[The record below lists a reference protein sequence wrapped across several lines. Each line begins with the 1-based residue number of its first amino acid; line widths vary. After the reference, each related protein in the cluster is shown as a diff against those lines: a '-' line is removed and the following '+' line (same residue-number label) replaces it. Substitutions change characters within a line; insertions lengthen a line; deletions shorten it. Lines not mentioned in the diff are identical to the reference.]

1 MASSSS
7 PRASFKLPDFASM
20 TKLTSS
26 VKKPFKH
33 VGAESLAWFDSFG
46 VLSAQKREIFI
57 KSDADL
63 LVAYTY
69 PYAGDE
75 EYRTCLDF
83 ISLLFALDEITD
95 DQNADDARKTMA
107 SFLKTLDGGDCD
119 GSVISRMTA
128 SFRSRLLL
136 KNGPRSMRRLVQ
148 ACSSYIDA
156 VCQEAALRERGEV
169 LGLEEY
175 RVLRRENIALRLCFS
190 LFEYCFGFDLPDEVF
205 DDPTFVRMFYG
216 AVDMIALCNDLYS
229 YNMEQARE
237 GHSCSNIVTVIMKEK
252 SLSLQET
259 VDFVGAE
266 FESILADFVD
276 DKMAL
281 PSFGE
286 KTDDDVMRFIGA
298 LETWIIGNICWSFAT
313 RRYFGRDHDEIRKT
327 LVVKLADRI
336 Q

>member
-1 MASSSS
+1 MDASSST
-7 PRASFKLPDFASM
+7 PITFKLPDFVAMS
-20 TKLTSS
+20 KLTAS
-26 VKKPFKH
+26 VKPDFKRA
-33 VGAESLAWFDSFG
+33 GADSLAWFDSFN
-46 VLSAQKREIFI
+46 VLSTRKLEIFI

-95 DQNADDARKTMA
+95 DQNADDARKTMI
-107 SFLKTLDGGDCD
+107 SFLNTLDGQECD

-136 KNGPRSMRRLVQ
+136 KIGPRSMRRLVQ

-205 DDPTFVRMFYG
+205 EDPAFIRMFYN

-237 GHSCSNIVTVIMKEK
+237 GHSCSNIVTVIIKEK
-252 SLSLQET
+252 ALSLQET
-259 VDFVGAE
+259 VDFVRDE
-266 FESILADFVD
+266 FESLLSEFSE
-276 DKMAL
+276 DKQTL
-281 PSFGE
+281 RPFSKE
-286 KTDDDVMRFIGA
+286 TDEDVKQFISA

-313 RRYFGRDHDEIRKT
+313 RRYFGREHEEIRKT
-327 LVVKLADRI
+327 LVVELADRI
-336 Q
+336 E